1 MEKKSRLIINPI
13 PAISASEEQIE
24 TNEVVEDQALA
35 EEQGDLDI
43 DLQTETEELSEENS
57 EQMIPG

>member
-1 MEKKSRLIINPI
+1 MEKNSRLIINPR